1 MREALNTDKQLVIDI
16 LSSSFNENQSIN
28 FVAKQD
34 SKRKKRIQT
43 LMEYSFL
50 VGKEFGK
57 VFISDDENACA
68 ILIHEKKDTLKS
80 ILWDLKLVF
89 KVIGIRNIRKVLK
102 REKELSANHP
112 EGKFIHFWYLGVFP
126 HHQGKGIGSKL
137 ISELIEYYKEDQ
149 IYLETSTLTNLPLYK
164 RFGFKII
171 KELDLGY
178 KLFVLK
184 K

>member
-16 LSSSFNENQSIN
+16 LSSSFEENKSIN
-28 FVAKQD
+28 FVVKQD
-34 SKRKKRIQT
+34 AKRKKRIQT
-43 LMEYSFL
+43 LMEYSFF
-50 VGKEFGK
+50 VGQEFGK
-57 VFISDDENACA
+57 VFISDDENSCA
-68 ILIHEKKDTLKS
+68 ILIHNKKDTLKS
-80 ILWDLKLVF
+80 IVWDLKLVF
-89 KVIGIRNIRKVLK
+89 KVIGLRNVLNVLK

-112 EGKFIHFWYLGVFP
+112 NGKFIHLWYVGVFP
-126 HHQGKGIGSKL
+126 EHQGKGIGSKL
-137 ISELIEYYKEDQ
+137 ISELMEYYQGQQ

-164 RFGFKII
+164 KFGFEII